1 MIHANLIT
9 YFRKPTAWEI
19 KFGYGATHYK
29 QFKRSQCTKPNGC
42 RKQWL
47 VCPIDGLRY
56 YY

>member
-1 MIHANLIT
+1 MNNAGKIT

-29 QFKRSQCTKPNGC
+29 EFKREQCSKPDGSF
-42 RKQWL
+42 KEWL
-47 VCPIDGLRY
+47 ICPVDGLRY